1 MPVSGTL
8 PVFVRVKTWVGAP
21 NTPTPRVAF
30 PKLCEV
36 GVRVAVIVAAI
47 PVPLNDTG
55 EPVTATLPVMASVPV
70 AAPGVVGLKTTRMV
84 QLAPPARVVPHESPV
99 PRENGPVNVAVRP
112 VKATPPE
119 LLSITW

>member
-8 PVFVRVKTWVGAP
+8 PVFVRVKTWVGAVS
-21 NTPTPRVAF
+21 TPTPRVAF

-36 GVRVAVIVAAI
+36 GVRVAAITAAV

-55 EPVTATLPVMASVPV
+55 EPVTVTLPVMASVPV
-70 AAPGVVGLKTTRMV
+70 AGPVAVGWKTTRMV
-84 QLAPPARVVPHESPV
+84 QLVPPARVAPHESPV

-119 LLSITW
+119 LLSVTW